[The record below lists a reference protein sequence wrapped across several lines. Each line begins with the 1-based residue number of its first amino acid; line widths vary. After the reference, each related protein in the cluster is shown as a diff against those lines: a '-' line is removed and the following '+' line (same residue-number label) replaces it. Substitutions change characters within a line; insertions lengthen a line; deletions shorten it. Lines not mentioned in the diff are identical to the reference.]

1 MTDYEPTYRANEGAE
16 RGSIGMALAFLFIGL
31 GAGAAI
37 ALLYAPK
44 TGRQMRRS
52 LRRRYEDAR
61 EAIEGL
67 TEQAN
72 QMMEKGSEWAQVARE
87 KVEPIGRAM
96 KSIR

>member
-1 MTDYEPTYRANEGAE
+1 MTDYEPTYRANEGAD
-16 RGSIGMALAFLFIGL
+16 RSSFGMALAFLFLGL

-44 TGRQMRRS
+44 SGRQMRRS

-67 TEQAN
+67 TEQAS
-72 QMMEKGSEWAQVARE
+72 QMVEKGSEWAQVARE
-87 KVEPIGRAM
+87 KVGPIGRAM